1 MLNQVVLVG
10 RIKEMHEGEII
21 ISIPRNYKN
30 KDGKYDNDLIT
41 VFIRG
46 QLNDT
51 VQDYCSIEDIIAVKG
66 RVTVEKGN
74 TIIVAE
80 KVTFLSNTKRK
91 D

>member
-10 RIKEMHEGEII
+10 RIKEMHEGKII

-30 KDGKYDNDLIT
+30 EDGEYDNDLIT
-41 VFIRG
+41 VFVRG

-51 VQDYCSIEDIIAVKG
+51 VQDYCSIEDIVGVKG
-66 RVTVEKGN
+66 RVTTEKGD
-74 TIIVAE
+74 TIIIAE
-80 KVTFLSNTKRK
+80 KVTFLSSTKRE